1 MDNVDPK
8 DIVKVI
14 QDYTGYITS
23 VCRKYYLVD
32 GTPEDLFQEC
42 IIGLLK
48 ACKSYKGESLFEP
61 KFDAFAKRCIHS
73 QIVDS
78 LRHSNALKNKALNEA
93 KTIYAVNENGDEM
106 QTLEIMPDRTT
117 VNDPLEIIL
126 EKEKTK
132 EQIKKCNNTLS
143 DFEKEV
149 LYRRLDG
156 EMQSEIAKSLNRDV
170 KSIDNTIQ
178 RIKGKLR

>member
-106 QTLEIMPDRTT
+106 QTLDIIPDRTT

-126 EKEKTK
+126 EKEKELQAKKTEEIKTK
-132 EQIKKCNNTLS
+132 LLKHIGCGFGVGLS
-143 DFEKEV
+143 WGSVYFETDKIVCSNLIE
-149 LYRRLDG
+149 L
-156 EMQSEIAKSLNRDV
+156 
-170 KSIDNTIQ
+170 
-178 RIKGKLR
+178 